1 MNKKPK
7 ILIIFIYLLIFNPV
21 FLYACDE
28 TKNSDRITVAGGS
41 VTEILYFLGSEDK
54 IIAVDVTSNY
64 PEEAQN
70 FPSIGYVRNLSAEGI
85 LSLKPSIIIGEDD
98 MGPPSVIDQI
108 KRTGI
113 DIYVIQ
119 ENHTSEG
126 IIDKIKCIGNIVGKK
141 EKTSELIEDVINP
154 LKNELDIKSNNP
166 NLDNV
171 KVMFILSMDS
181 GTPVVSGRKTSAD
194 GFINMTGA
202 SNAFKDFEG
211 WKPVGTESIIDAAP
225 DFILISNRGAHS
237 YSDLDKISE
246 HPSIKYTP
254 AALNGNII
262 ALDGMEMLGFGPR
275 TISSA
280 LKLSDIFTGN

>member
-126 IIDKIKCIGNIVGKK
+126 IIDKIKCIGNILGKK
-141 EKTSELIEDVINP
+141 EKTSKLIEDVINP

-181 GTPVVSGRKTSAD
+181 GTPVVSGKKTSAD

-211 WKPVGTESIIDAAP
+211 WKPVGTESIINAAP

>member
-7 ILIIFIYLLIFNPV
+7 ILIIFIYLLIFNPS
-21 FLYACDE
+21 FLYACNE

-126 IIDKIKCIGNIVGKK
+126 IIDKIKCIGNILGKK
-141 EKTSELIEDVINP
+141 EKTSKLIEDVINP

>member
-211 WKPVGTESIIDAAP
+211 WKPVGTESIINAAP

>member
-64 PEEAQN
+64 PEEAQK

-181 GTPVVSGRKTSAD
+181 GTPVVSGKKTSAD

-211 WKPVGTESIIDAAP
+211 WKPVGTESIINAAP

>member
-126 IIDKIKCIGNIVGKK
+126 IIDKIKCIGNILGKK
-141 EKTSELIEDVINP
+141 EKTSKLIEDVINP

-181 GTPVVSGRKTSAD
+181 GTPVVSGKKTSAD

>member
-1 MNKKPK
+1 MNKKLK
-7 ILIIFIYLLIFNPV
+7 ILIIFIYMLVFNV
-21 FLYACDE
+21 GILYACNESKDAE
-28 TKNSDRITVAGGS
+28 RITVAGGS
-41 VTEILYFLGSEDK
+41 VTEILYFLGSEEQ

-64 PEEAQN
+64 PTEAQD

-113 DIYVIQ
+113 DIYIIN
-119 ENHTSEG
+119 ESHTSDG
-126 IIDKIKCIGNIVGKK
+126 IVDKIKCIGNILGKT
-141 EKTSELIEDVINP
+141 EKASQLIENTISP
-154 LKNELDIKSNNP
+154 IKNELDIKSNNP
-166 NLDNV
+166 ILDKV

-181 GTPVVSGRKTSAD
+181 GTPVVSGKETSAD

-202 SNAFKDFEG
+202 TNAFSDFEG
-211 WKPVGTESIIDAAP
+211 WKPVGTESIINAAP

-237 YSDLDKISE
+237 YSDLNKISE
-246 HPSIKYTP
+246 HPALKYTP

-280 LKLSDIFTGN
+280 LKLSDIFIGN

>member
-7 ILIIFIYLLIFNPV
+7 ILIIFIYLLIFNPS
-21 FLYACDE
+21 FLYACNE

-181 GTPVVSGRKTSAD
+181 GTPVVSGKKTSAD

-211 WKPVGTESIIDAAP
+211 WKPVGTESIINAAP

>member
-1 MNKKPK
+1 MNKQLK
-7 ILIIFIYLLIFNPV
+7 ILLIFIFILNYDTSS
-21 FLYACDE
+21 LYACQESKD
-28 TKNSDRITVAGGS
+28 SDRITVAGGS

-54 IIAVDVTSNY
+54 IIAVDITSNY
-64 PEEAQN
+64 PEEAKD

-98 MGPPSVIDQI
+98 MGPASVVDQI

-113 DIYVIQ
+113 DIYVI
-119 ENHTSEG
+119 EEIHTSDG
-126 IIDKIKCIGNIVGKK
+126 IIDKIRCIGNILGKK
-141 EKTSELIEDVINP
+141 EKTSQLIKDAISP
-154 LKNELDIKSNNP
+154 IKKELDEKSNNP
-166 NLDNV
+166 ELDNI

-181 GTPVVSGRKTSAD
+181 GTPVVSGKETSAD

-202 SNAFKDFEG
+202 SNAFNDFEG
-211 WKPVGTESIIDAAP
+211 WKPVGTESIINASP

-237 YSDLDKISE
+237 YSDLDKIFE
-246 HPSIKYTP
+246 HPAIKYTP

-280 LKLSDIFTGN
+280 LKLSDIFIGN

>member
-7 ILIIFIYLLIFNPV
+7 ILIIFIYLLIFNPF
-21 FLYACDE
+21 FLYACNE

-126 IIDKIKCIGNIVGKK
+126 IIDKIKCIGNILGKK
-141 EKTSELIEDVINP
+141 EKTSKLIEDVINP

>member
-7 ILIIFIYLLIFNPV
+7 ILIIFIYLLIFNPGI
-21 FLYACDE
+21 LYACNE

>member
-7 ILIIFIYLLIFNPV
+7 ILIIFIYLLIFNPS
-21 FLYACDE
+21 FLYACNE

-126 IIDKIKCIGNIVGKK
+126 IIDKIKCIGNILGKK
-141 EKTSELIEDVINP
+141 EKTSKLIEDVINP

-181 GTPVVSGRKTSAD
+181 GTPVVSGKKTSAD

>member
-7 ILIIFIYLLIFNPV
+7 ILIIFIYLLIFNPG
-21 FLYACDE
+21 FLYACNE

>member
-1 MNKKPK
+1 MNKKLK
-7 ILIIFIYLLIFNPV
+7 IFIIFICLLISNIE
-21 FLYACDE
+21 FLYACSE

-41 VTEILYFLGSEDK
+41 VTEILYFLGSEDN

-64 PEEAQN
+64 PEEAQSL
-70 FPSIGYVRNLSAEGI
+70 PSIGYVRNLSAEGI

-113 DIYVIQ
+113 DIYVIE

-126 IIDKIKCIGNIVGKK
+126 IIDKIKCIGNILGKK
-141 EKTSELIEDVINP
+141 EKTNKLIEDVINP

-166 NLDNV
+166 YLDNV

-181 GTPVVSGRKTSAD
+181 GTPVVSGKKTSAD

>member
-126 IIDKIKCIGNIVGKK
+126 IIDKIKCIGNILGKK
-141 EKTSELIEDVINP
+141 EKTSKLIEDVINP

-211 WKPVGTESIIDAAP
+211 WKPVGTESIINAAP

>member
-7 ILIIFIYLLIFNPV
+7 ILIIFIYLLIFNPS
-21 FLYACDE
+21 FLYACNE

-126 IIDKIKCIGNIVGKK
+126 IIDKIKCIGNILGKK
-141 EKTSELIEDVINP
+141 EKTSKLIEDVINP

-181 GTPVVSGRKTSAD
+181 GTPVVSGKKTSAD

-211 WKPVGTESIIDAAP
+211 WKPVGTESIINAAP

>member
-7 ILIIFIYLLIFNPV
+7 ILIIFIYLLIFNPS
-21 FLYACDE
+21 FLYACNE

-211 WKPVGTESIIDAAP
+211 WKPVGTESIINAAP

>member
-7 ILIIFIYLLIFNPV
+7 ILIIFIYLLIFNPS
-21 FLYACDE
+21 FLYACNE

-126 IIDKIKCIGNIVGKK
+126 IIDKIKCIGNILGKK
-141 EKTSELIEDVINP
+141 EKTHKLIEDVINP

-181 GTPVVSGRKTSAD
+181 GTPVVSGKKTSAD

-211 WKPVGTESIIDAAP
+211 WKPVGTESIINAAP

>member
-7 ILIIFIYLLIFNPV
+7 ILIIFIYLLIFNPS
-21 FLYACDE
+21 FLYACNE

-64 PEEAQN
+64 PEDAQN

-126 IIDKIKCIGNIVGKK
+126 IIDKIKCIGNILGKK
-141 EKTSELIEDVINP
+141 EKTSKLIEDVINP

-181 GTPVVSGRKTSAD
+181 GTPVVSGKKTSAD

-211 WKPVGTESIIDAAP
+211 WKPVGTESIINAAP